1 MSELLFCTFYVFA
14 KLVMKA
20 VLSLADGG
28 REKWNPL
35 LLFYRSAK
43 LSVSLGA
50 KYSNWE
56 NCASDCINSL
66 LQFHLNPLK
75 SHRPSVHDRP
85 EPRVVSERAGRCP
98 QPGTGSAARPCLGCE
113 GMRDDDI

>member
-1 MSELLFCTFYVFA
+1 MYVRAF
-14 KLVMKA
+14 
-20 VLSLADGG
+20 VLYISCVCEARDEGCVVFG
-28 REKWNPL
+28 RRRTEKWNPL

-43 LSVSLGA
+43 LPVSLGA

-75 SHRPSVHDRP
+75 SHQPSVH
-85 EPRVVSERAGRCP
+85 
-98 QPGTGSAARPCLGCE
+98 
-113 GMRDDDI
+113 